1 MKTPIHICWLRRDL
15 RLHDQAALFEAL
27 TSGPTVALFIFDRDI
42 LDRLEDR
49 DDARVQFIHQTL
61 NALGAA
67 IAAAGGTLIT
77 RYGRPMDVWKS
88 LLEEFPIAAVYAN
101 HDYEPYAIQRDQD
114 IKTLLNQRGIGFHT
128 FKDQVIFEKDEVLS
142 ATGKP
147 YTVYTPYSKTWLK
160 KLENSYYLK
169 SYPTEKYF
177 HHWHSMPLHHG
188 VVPLEAMG
196 FKTVPTSF
204 PSVVPPVERIKKY
217 EETRNYP
224 ALDATSHLGIHL
236 RFGTLSVR
244 QLAAQTAELSHTY
257 LKELI
262 WREFFA
268 QILWHFPKVVNH
280 AFKPAYDQIPWRQ
293 APEDFA
299 AWCEGK
305 TGYPLV
311 DAGMRELAATGFM
324 HNRVRMITGSF
335 LTKHLL
341 IDWRL
346 GEAWFARKLLDFDL
360 ASNNGNWQWVAGTGC
375 DAAPYFRVFNP
386 DSQAETFDNKA
397 AYIAKWVPEYTSLS
411 YQSHRIVNHAFARQ
425 RALDTY
431 KMALKGEPDPN
442 GQP

>member
-1 MKTPIHICWLRRDL
+1 MQTPLHICWLRRDL

-27 TSGPTVALFIFDRDI
+27 KSGPTVALFIFDREI

-61 NALGAA
+61 NQLALD

-77 RYGRPMDVWKS
+77 RYGHPLTVWKT

-101 HDYEPYAIQRDQD
+101 HDYEPYAIQRDKD

-160 KLENSYYLK
+160 KLENTYYLK

-177 HHWHSMPLHHG
+177 HHWHRMPLHHG
-188 VVPLEAMG
+188 VVPLEVME
-196 FKTVPTSF
+196 FKSVPTRF

-244 QLAAQTAELSHTY
+244 QLAAQTAALSHTY

-268 QILWHFPKVVNH
+268 QILWHYPKVVQH
-280 AFKPAYDQIPWRQ
+280 AFKPAYDNIAYRN

-324 HNRVRMITGSF
+324 HNRVRMVTGSF

-375 DAAPYFRVFNP
+375 DAAPYFRIFNP
-386 DSQAETFDNKA
+386 DSQAQTFDGKA
-397 AYIAKWVPEYTSLS
+397 AYIAKWVPEYQSLT
-411 YQSHRIVNHAFARQ
+411 YQSQRIVPHAFARQ

-431 KMALKGEPDPN
+431 KMALKGEPGPGD
-442 GQP
+442 QP